1 MELVF
6 AVAKVVDM
14 CELVGGRIQMIWKTT
29 IGMIDGQGKSLLLL
43 DPEW

>member
-14 CELVGGRIQMIWKTT
+14 CELVMGS
-29 IGMIDGQGKSLLLL
+29 DSEDLL
-43 DPEW
+43 DDRWDDDG